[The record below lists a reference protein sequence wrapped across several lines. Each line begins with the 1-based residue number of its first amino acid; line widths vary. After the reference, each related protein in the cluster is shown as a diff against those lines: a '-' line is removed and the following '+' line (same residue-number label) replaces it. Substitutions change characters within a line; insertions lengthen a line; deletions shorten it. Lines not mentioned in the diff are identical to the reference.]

1 MPPSLPA
8 FDDLLQARYGA
19 PSRADAD
26 LGAAARPAAD
36 LSALFEHLMAHR
48 TVRAYLDQPLEPG
61 TLEKLTLAA
70 QSAAT
75 SSNLQAWS
83 VIAVQDKARKARLA
97 EFAGSQS
104 HILEAPLLLVWLAD
118 LSRLDR
124 AAARLGVASDANRYF
139 EMFLVAALDATLA
152 AQNAVLAA
160 EALGLGTSYIG
171 AMRNRP
177 EAVAAELNLPPRVFP
192 VFGLTV
198 GRPDPKR
205 PASIKP
211 RLRQPT
217 ILHHETYRVEPESEV
232 AEIAAYDQVMHAFQR
247 SQGMKEVP
255 WSQQSSQRVGG
266 PGSLSGRDRLVEA
279 IRALGFELL

>member
-1 MPPSLPA
+1 MTRNPPALDP
-8 FDDLLQARYGA
+8 LLQARYGA
-19 PSRADAD
+19 PSE
-26 LGAAARPAAD
+26 GNVTRPAAD
-36 LSALFEHLMAHR
+36 AVAIVAHMLAHR
-48 TVRAYLDQPLEPG
+48 TVRAYLDEPLPADA
-61 TLEKLTLAA
+61 LDRIVSAA

-83 VIAVQDKARKARLA
+83 LIAVQDKARKARLA

-160 EALGLGTSYIG
+160 EAMGLGTSYIG

-177 EAVAAELNLPPRVFP
+177 EAVAAELALPPRVFP

-198 GRPDPKR
+198 GRPDPAR

-211 RLRQPT
+211 RLRPPT
-217 ILHHETYRVEPESEV
+217 ILHHETYRVSPDDEA
-232 AEIAAYDQVMHAFQR
+232 AELAGYDAVMQAFQR
-247 SQGMKEVP
+247 SQSMKEVP
-255 WSQQSSQRVGG
+255 WTTQSTQRVGG